1 MFNKRKL
8 HGVSF
13 NYRVSTTKERKFRT
27 TCRALIGLVNSLKK
41 YKQTNIGFD
50 LSINVL
56 NDHKPIVSCSAE
68 KDNLSPK
75 KNLCT
80 NAIDQF
86 KKKSHYLHERKK
98 VFQ

>member
-27 TCRALIGLVNSLKK
+27 TCRALLGLVNSLKK
-41 YKQTNIGFD
+41 YEHTNIGSD

-68 KDNLSPK
+68 KGNLSPK
-75 KNLCT
+75 NIFCT
-80 NAIDQF
+80 NAINQI
-86 KKKSHYLHERKK
+86 
-98 VFQ
+98 